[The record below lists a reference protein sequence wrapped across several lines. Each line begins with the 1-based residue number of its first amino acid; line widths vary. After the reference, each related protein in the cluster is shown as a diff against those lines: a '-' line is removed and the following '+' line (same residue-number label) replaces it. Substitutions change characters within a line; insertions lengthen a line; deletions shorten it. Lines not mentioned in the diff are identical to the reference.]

1 MESVICPV
9 CKGVGGSEGVRCL
22 QKFLATS
29 VQHFAQGEASP
40 QAELER
46 NQPSPTGDD
55 NDGSLT
61 FRQPAVPRMIA
72 GSAQHGW
79 KPRHDEVHDD
89 E

>member
-1 MESVICPV
+1 MHATTCSICN
-9 CKGVGGSEGVRCL
+9 GTGGQGCL
-22 QKFLATS
+22 RKFLEDSTK
-29 VQHFAQGEASP
+29 HFEEQNVSP

-72 GSAQHGW
+72 GSVQHGW
-79 KPRHDEVHDD
+79 KPRHDEIHDD